1 MARTESEAE
10 VTEADVT
17 KKAQEFIDSALA
29 ARGRLGY
36 STRVSKKSYGRA
48 VSQAALV
55 FQTLQGTNA
64 ERKAHPSP
72 PAR

>member
-1 MARTESEAE
+1 MND
-10 VTEADVT
+10 ADVT
-17 KKAQEFIDSALA
+17 KKATEFIDSVFA

-48 VSQAALV
+48 VSQAACV
-55 FQTLQGTNA
+55 FETLQGTKA

-72 PAR
+72 PTN